1 MRLTAKR
8 VDHLHKPGR
17 HPDGDGLYLQ
27 ITPTG
32 VKSWVLRYE
41 RNGRE
46 RMFGLGTLR
55 DFSLKEARERARRA
69 RQLLADGVDPID
81 AKRAQRAVPTLIFR
95 QAVEMYAKLHEQKWT
110 ARRPQFLSSLRQHA
124 FPILG
129 DLPLAVI
136 DTPAVLRVLEPI
148 WTTKTETAN
157 RVRQRIEAVLDWA
170 TVSGH
175 RPKGDN
181 PARWRG
187 HLDHVLPAPG
197 SIAKVKHHAALPW
210 SEIAAFMVELRGRE
224 GVPARALEFAI
235 LTAARTNEVIGAR
248 WSEIDFSRGVW
259 TIPADRMKADKEH
272 RVPLSPPAIELLR
285 HLYTETGNDSV
296 FIGQQ
301 RGRGLGDRAL
311 AEVLARMGRADV
323 TVHGFRS
330 TFRDWAAEVSH
341 FPNHVVEQAL
351 AHAIGNAVERAY
363 RRGDLFEK
371 RRVLMQEWAQFCSRP
386 AAGTVVPLRRSVP

>member
-8 VDHLHKPGR
+8 VDHLHKRGR

-27 ITPTG
+27 VTQSG

-46 RMFGLGTLR
+46 RMLGLGTLR

-81 AKRAQRAVPTLIFR
+81 AKRAQRTVPSLTFR
-95 QAVEMYAKLHEQKWT
+95 QAVEAYAKLHEQKWT
-110 ARRPQFLSSLRQHA
+110 TRRPQFLSSLRRYA

-129 DLPLAVI
+129 DLPLAAI
-136 DTPAVLRVLEPI
+136 DTPAVLRVLQPI
-148 WTTKTETAN
+148 WTTKTETAS

-197 SIAKVKHHAALPW
+197 AIAKVQHHAALPW
-210 SEIAAFMVELRGRE
+210 GEVGAFMAELRSRE
-224 GVPARALEFAI
+224 GVSARALEFAI
-235 LTAARTNEVIGAR
+235 LTAARTNEVIGVR
-248 WSEIDFSRGVW
+248 WTEIDFDAATW
-259 TIPADRMKADKEH
+259 TIPAERMKMDKEH
-272 RVPLSPPAIELLR
+272 RVPLSEAALALLR
-285 HLYTETGNDSV
+285 NLYTEDGNDLI
-296 FIGQQ
+296 FIGAQA
-301 RGRGLGDRAL
+301 GRGLGDRAL
-311 AEVLARMGRADV
+311 AEVLARMGRTDI

-341 FPNHVVEQAL
+341 HPNHVVEQAL

-363 RRGDLFEK
+363 RRGDLFAK
-371 RRVLMQEWAQFCSRP
+371 RRVLMTEWATFCGVAS
-386 AAGTVVPLRRSVP
+386 